1 LSPLEIE
8 SIVTVIEKGK
18 SQAEMVIKE
27 IISSGTDIMTALHRI
42 GSGQAFSKEPDCL
55 CLLTSI
61 EKLCPYNKKR
71 QCVGCKYEI
80 STKSTFYL
88 MISEYNRLSIL
99 YSNASDNIEKEK
111 YKKIITQ
118 VVIPKIDEMLYF
130 IKENY
135 GEKVFIQYE
144 ELLKENT

>member
-1 LSPLEIE
+1 
-8 SIVTVIEKGK
+8 
-18 SQAEMVIKE
+18 
-27 IISSGTDIMTALHRI
+27 
-42 GSGQAFSKEPDCL
+42 
-55 CLLTSI
+55 
-61 EKLCPYNKKR
+61 
-71 QCVGCKYEI
+71 
-80 STKSTFYL
+80 

-111 YKKIITQ
+111 YKKITTQ